1 MFSDSKYS
9 KFLTVLLIIVIV
21 AIVCLVGFLGFDA
34 YQKYFIEKDSK
45 DFLESFEQEVGSKVS
60 KIEDLNN
67 QTTNTTDISGLLN
80 QINTTSP
87 ENQSQSSNTST
98 TTKKPKQY
106 KGFDVAGR
114 IEIPK
119 TKVDYPILTTA
130 GNREIKVAVGIQ
142 YGVWP
147 NEPGNTV
154 IAGHNYRNGLFFS
167 NNKKLNVGDI
177 IYITDNAGVK
187 LKYTIYNKYETTP
200 EDTDYMVRNI
210 EPGQREI
217 SLTTCT
223 DDSKAR
229 LILWAKAE

>member
-9 KFLTVLLIIVIV
+9 KFLTVLLIIVII

-45 DFLESFEQEVGSKVS
+45 DFLESYEQDIGSKVS
-60 KIEDLNN
+60 KIEDINN
-67 QTTNTTDISGLLN
+67 QTTTDTSNISDILN
-80 QINTTSP
+80 QMNTTST
-87 ENQSQSSNTST
+87 ENQSQSNNTV
-98 TTKKPKQY
+98 TKKPKQY

-142 YGVWP
+142 YGPGP
-147 NEPGNTV
+147 NEPGNTI

-177 IYITDNAGVK
+177 IYITDNSGTK
-187 LKYTIYNKYETTP
+187 LKYKIYNKYETTP
-200 EDTDYMVRNI
+200 EDTDYMIRTI
-210 EPGQREI
+210 EPNQREI